1 MQRFAALLCAGLRE
15 LYRKPFNDVEHPR
28 GDEENA
34 GHFRK
39 KSDAAPAGDGDDAD
53 DDPLAGL
60 PKPAEMKA
68 AVKDNQIG
76 RAHV

>member
-39 KSDAAPAGDGDDAD
+39 KSDAAPAGAIPGALLSWAQRVDDVAIVALD
-53 DDPLAGL
+53 LRT
-60 PKPAEMKA
+60 E
-68 AVKDNQIG
+68 IG